1 MLVDDGIF
9 VEDSDDDIGILWL
22 VAADDTGFD
31 NEVIAVLEGIFK
43 DVFPNEWIFLMDVL
57 EILIGIL
64 IDVFEVIK
72 WIA

>member
-64 IDVFEVIK
+64 IDVFEVING
-72 WIA
+72 